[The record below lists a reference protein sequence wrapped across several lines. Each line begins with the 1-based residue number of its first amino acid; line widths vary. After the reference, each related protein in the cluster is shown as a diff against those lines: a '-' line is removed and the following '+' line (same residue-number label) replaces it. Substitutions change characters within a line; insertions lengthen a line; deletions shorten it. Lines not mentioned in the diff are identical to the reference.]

1 MLQAALFD
9 LDGTLLDIDID
20 AFLGTYFKAL
30 SGALSEVFTEPGE
43 LDRAMRAIHDATGAM
58 MRPHEP
64 ITNSE
69 VFYEAFRELTG
80 VSLEAHSDVI
90 DRFYA
95 EVFPTLQGGIGPAR
109 GGLEALRAARECG
122 LRVAVA
128 TNPIFPR
135 SAIVHRMAW
144 AGIRPED
151 VDVITDFETMH
162 ATKPLPAYFRQTA
175 GLLGVETSK
184 CLMVGDDRMLDL
196 SAADIGMRTFHVWD
210 GSDSIADYSGSM
222 NDVADVIRRLCASA
236 TGLPTD

>member
-1 MLQAALFD
+1 MLEAVLFD

-30 SGALSEVFTEPGE
+30 SGALSEVFTDSDE

-64 ITNSE
+64 ITNCE
-69 VFYEAFRELTG
+69 VFYAAFRELSG
-80 VSLEAHSDVI
+80 VSLEAHAEVI

-95 EVFPTLQGGIGPAR
+95 EVFPTLQGGIRPAE
-109 GGLEALRAARECG
+109 GGLEALRAARDCG

-135 SAIVHRMAW
+135 AAIIHRMAW
-144 AGIRPED
+144 AGIAPDD
-151 VDVITDFETMH
+151 VDVITDFETMC

-175 GLLGVETSK
+175 ALLGVETSN

-196 SAADIGMRTFHVWD
+196 SAADIGMRTFHVCD
-210 GSDSIADYSGSM
+210 EPGSVADYTGSM
-222 NDVADVIRRLCASA
+222 SDVAAVIRRLGGCE
-236 TGLPTD
+236 TELPTG